1 MRIFGRAIHRK
12 LDLILVI
19 LEEIKGKEVNEMGAL
34 QDLQAAVAAEQTVEK
49 SVITLLQNLAVQL
62 SALEANESGMV
73 AASDVEAVVTNINAN
88 AATLAAAVTANTP
101 AAPTS

>member
-1 MRIFGRAIHRK
+1 